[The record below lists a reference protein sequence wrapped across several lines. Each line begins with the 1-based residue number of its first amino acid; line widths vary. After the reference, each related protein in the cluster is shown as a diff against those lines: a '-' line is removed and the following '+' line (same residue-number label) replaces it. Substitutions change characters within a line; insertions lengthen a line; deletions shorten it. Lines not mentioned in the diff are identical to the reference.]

1 MVTTYKNPTRI
12 ARRAAQVSTAW
23 EQIAPEA
30 EFAGMTLAA
39 FKTAIGESF
48 VIRERLA
55 QLEADQSANLARRTV
70 ADAATNN
77 RVKLVVNS
85 VKGSPSYGRE
95 QRPLPRH
102 GLRHGRRQGVRT
114 HPQRPG
120 SSVADRARDR
130 RQLSPP
136 LTRQKPQPST
146 TAAVVSATTAVFFCP
161 KTRAKPAAGLDA
173 VGASHGS
180 QA

>member
-85 VKGSPSYGRE
+85 VKGSPSYGENSDLYRAM
-95 QRPLPRH
+95 
-102 GLRHGRRQGVRT
+102 GYVT
-114 HPQRPG
+114 A
-120 SSVADRARDR
+120 ADKA
-130 RQLSPP
+130 SG
-136 LTRQKPQPST
+136 LTRKGLVPQSPT
-146 TAAVVSATTAVFFCP
+146 EPVT
-161 KTRAKPAAGLDA
+161 GDN
-173 VGASHGS
+173 
-180 QA
+180 

>member
-30 EFAGMTLAA
+30 EFAGMTLSA

-48 VIRERLA
+48 AIRERLA

-85 VKGSPSYGRE
+85 VKGSPSYGENSDLYRAM
-95 QRPLPRH
+95 
-102 GLRHGRRQGVRT
+102 GYVT
-114 HPQRPG
+114 A
-120 SSVADRARDR
+120 ADKA
-130 RQLSPP
+130 SG
-136 LTRQKPQPST
+136 LTRKGLVPQPPT
-146 TAAVVSATTAVFFCP
+146 EPVN
-161 KTRAKPAAGLDA
+161 
-173 VGASHGS
+173 GAN
-180 QA
+180 

>member
-85 VKGSPSYGRE
+85 VKGSPSYGENSDLYRAM
-95 QRPLPRH
+95 
-102 GLRHGRRQGVRT
+102 GYVT
-114 HPQRPG
+114 A
-120 SSVADRARDR
+120 ADKA
-130 RQLSPP
+130 SG
-136 LTRQKPQPST
+136 LTRKGLVPQPPT
-146 TAAVVSATTAVFFCP
+146 EPVN
-161 KTRAKPAAGLDA
+161 
-173 VGASHGS
+173 GAN
-180 QA
+180 

>member
-85 VKGSPSYGRE
+85 VKGSPSYGENSDLYRAM
-95 QRPLPRH
+95 
-102 GLRHGRRQGVRT
+102 GYVT
-114 HPQRPG
+114 A
-120 SSVADRARDR
+120 ADKA
-130 RQLSPP
+130 SG
-136 LTRQKPQPST
+136 LTRKGLVPQSPT
-146 TAAVVSATTAVFFCP
+146 EP
-161 KTRAKPAAGLDA
+161 DA
-173 VGASHGS
+173 N
-180 QA
+180 

>member
-30 EFAGMTLAA
+30 EFAGMTLSA

-48 VIRERLA
+48 AIRERLA

-85 VKGSPSYGRE
+85 VKGSPSYGENSDLYRAMGYVTAADKAS
-95 QRPLPRH
+95 
-102 GLRHGRRQGVRT
+102 GLTRKGLV
-114 HPQRPG
+114 PQ
-120 SSVADRARDR
+120 
-130 RQLSPP
+130 SPTEP
-136 LTRQKPQPST
+136 LT
-146 TAAVVSATTAVFFCP
+146 
-161 KTRAKPAAGLDA
+161 GDN
-173 VGASHGS
+173 
-180 QA
+180 